1 MLPFNDVQRTE
12 TSHRTNCAPTQ
23 KSEKEVHDSV
33 GEEEKHGIEDVPEC
47 FEGIRYDPGEDVVY
61 DRHDRLTV

>member
-1 MLPFNDVQRTE
+1 
-12 TSHRTNCAPTQ
+12 
-23 KSEKEVHDSV
+23 
-33 GEEEKHGIEDVPEC
+33 VPEC